1 MRPSPTQRFPRG
13 GRRSVCGQVLTSS
26 ADDELGL
33 GLGRA
38 LGDVDHVRDPVLA
51 LPTFRDG
58 RRSGPW
64 PLAAGAGRWSS
75 EYAPCQELPGLAG
88 QEAD

>member
-58 RRSGPW
+58 RRTGPGRW
-64 PLAAGAGRWSS
+64 LLELDRWSS
-75 EYAPCQELPGLAG
+75 ECAPCQESPGLTG